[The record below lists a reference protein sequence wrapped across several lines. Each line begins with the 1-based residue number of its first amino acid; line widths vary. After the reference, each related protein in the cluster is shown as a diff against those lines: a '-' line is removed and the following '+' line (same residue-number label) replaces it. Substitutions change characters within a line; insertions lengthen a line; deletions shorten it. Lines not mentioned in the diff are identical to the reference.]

1 MSGGGDQCRPR
12 PLTHSPLAPRPP
24 RTQTHTKK
32 HTDAMPAQDNAK
44 QWQPGEDA
52 LFEQLVNDPQ
62 MRDVRGNH
70 SWKKIAQKM
79 RDAEFDRSEGSIRN
93 HYQRREEMRA
103 RAANGEAKNLCG
115 VCGQVKMGHV
125 CPGPPEKMRAPAPAR
140 PRALSPP
147 IGAAAKQTP
156 LLAEHA
162 PAPPPMSAAAHAS
175 APPACPP
182 SPAFNGQ
189 PASALGGMVVDDVVE
204 AFLAQMNGGAT
215 LTLAPRDWRPDRLAQ
230 MMGSE
235 FLGQFA
241 ERPAFNENGTPDG
254 SANGGG
260 FY

>member
-1 MSGGGDQCRPR
+1 
-12 PLTHSPLAPRPP
+12 
-24 RTQTHTKK
+24 
-32 HTDAMPAQDNAK
+32 MPAQDNAK

-79 RDAEFDRSEGSIRN
+79 RDARLMIQGSIRN
-93 HYQRREEMRA
+93 HHRREEMRA

-125 CPGPPEKMRAPAPAR
+125 CWAAEKMRAPAPAR

-162 PAPPPMSAAAHAS
+162 PAPPPMIAAARAS

-189 PASALGGMVVDDVVE
+189 PASALG
-204 AFLAQMNGGAT
+204 AWSST
-215 LTLAPRDWRPDRLAQ
+215 TWSRRSWRR
-230 MMGSE
+230 
-235 FLGQFA
+235 
-241 ERPAFNENGTPDG
+241 
-254 SANGGG
+254 
-260 FY
+260 